1 MIDLGPYVH
10 TEDAKYTC
18 LQQPFTLVDSR
29 GSVWNVASKRYWL
42 VCLQG
47 KSQYKR
53 WSGDAKGLNVM
64 LSLIRSL
71 PAERYVVP
79 TDKLVEWAA
88 TDGFGRIDSVVV
100 YREKV
105 RELVKLDRM
114 GRLQV
119 WNAAPFVQDLPCL
132 AMASK
137 GLRVFLMGN
146 DEAKIEKGAV
156 IDPFDLGDMKTQRE
170 PEHDEPERDGFDLAM
185 ALADEG

>member
-1 MIDLGPYVH
+1 MIDLQPYAVSEADGLH
-10 TEDAKYTC
+10 PWLK
-18 LQQPFTLVDSR
+18 QPFTLVDSK
-29 GSVWNVASKRYWL
+29 GVVWNVAHKRYWL

-53 WSGDAKGLNVM
+53 WPGDAKGLGTM
-64 LSLIRSL
+64 LSLLRAL

-79 TDKLVEWAA
+79 TDRLVEWAA
-88 TDGFGRIDSVVV
+88 TDGFGRVANVVV

-105 RELVKLDRM
+105 RELVKLDQM

-119 WNAAPFVQDLPCL
+119 WNAAPSVQDLPCL

-137 GLRVFLMGN
+137 GLRLFLMGN

-156 IDPFDLGDMKTQRE
+156 IDLFDLGNGMAQRE
-170 PEHDEPERDGFDLAM
+170 PEYDEPEREAFDLAM
-185 ALADEG
+185 ALDEG